1 MIIIAGDFNINLKE
15 PNKPSAKKYN
25 NILETLHLKHIVKL
39 TRMQKKTLTDHIIT
53 NIPEK
58 LIHLNAVLADEIGN
72 HNLPYVI
79 WNIRKQKFEKRYLY
93 IRDEKRLDLS
103 KYQND
108 FS

>member
-72 HNLPYVI
+72 HSLPYVI
-79 WNIRKQKFEKRYLY
+79 
-93 IRDEKRLDLS
+93 
-103 KYQND
+103 
-108 FS
+108 